1 MQYVLPVSLF
11 LAAAI
16 TVPAQAVIFK
26 AELKLP
32 GVCGPRTE
40 LVSALKDEYSE
51 ATAVLGM
58 MQGRG
63 GTKTI
68 MEVYV
73 SPTTG
78 SWSIMLTPVAGEALG
93 KACVIASGR
102 GMEFVEP
109 PEDPAT

>member
-51 ATAVLGM
+51 ATAVWSSS
-58 MQGRG
+58 
-63 GTKTI
+63 
-68 MEVYV
+68 
-73 SPTTG
+73 SPQK
-78 SWSIMLTPVAGEALG
+78 IPQPD
-93 KACVIASGR
+93 IA
-102 GMEFVEP
+102 
-109 PEDPAT
+109 